1 MSKTIRELFT
11 QDEWEIL
18 CQMNERLCQDLE
30 KLPQEL
36 TMEEGSSRESQQ
48 Q

>member
-18 CQMNERLCQDLE
+18 CQMNGQLCRELE

-36 TMEEGSSRESQQ
+36 TTEEERGSESQQ
-48 Q
+48 